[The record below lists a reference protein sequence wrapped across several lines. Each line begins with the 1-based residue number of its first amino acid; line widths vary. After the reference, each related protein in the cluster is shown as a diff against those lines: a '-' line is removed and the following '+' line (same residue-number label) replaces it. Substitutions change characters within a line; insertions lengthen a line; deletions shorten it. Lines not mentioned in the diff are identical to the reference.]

1 MERHI
6 RLVLKSKLQRDYIL
20 PIYDVNSIIMDN
32 KAYFYGGIVDN
43 NISKILFYYDIDSK
57 EIIRIPDAGT
67 KGSVVTL
74 LKENDTVGF
83 IDSYGDLYNLINN
96 KWVFIKTLNLSNRLQ
111 VVITDRSQYIID
123 DGRVYEYV
131 NGEIVLLYESELI
144 SAIDYI
150 PSIDKDIIYFE
161 RCTLNLKNSVITEV
175 SNSPDYIIY
184 GKKMFKSDSDSIV
197 IDKGNSYLLSYNN
210 PLTNIKKKTVSS
222 TDWYN
227 DEISSR
233 SLSLNPVQEILPCG
247 SVFYF
252 SEISNSKHNVYKV
265 DLKNSSVDTHISISR
280 NNKSYSKNVM
290 YNHSFPKMVKYKDSV
305 ALMGHGG
312 FYYDNNIHDNS
323 IYLSSKPVTELPLNV
338 QTPLYYKEEN
348 SVMIM
353 DTSKCIIYQY
363 SYSGQLFDVIK
374 IPNEKDIKRF
384 LVSDDDIIINT
395 DNSTYVYNK
404 SLDRITKE
412 VNHAN
417 CIASAMSKYFAYYII
432 EKYDTLLLVKESL
445 SNNTKSSYKL
455 LSNRFDYSRIDL
467 YSDEKYVLLYIED
480 DQYQWEIY
488 RIITNE

>member
-1 MERHI
+1 
-6 RLVLKSKLQRDYIL
+6 
-20 PIYDVNSIIMDN
+20 
-32 KAYFYGGIVDN
+32 
-43 NISKILFYYDIDSK
+43 
-57 EIIRIPDAGT
+57 
-67 KGSVVTL
+67 
-74 LKENDTVGF
+74 
-83 IDSYGDLYNLINN
+83 
-96 KWVFIKTLNLSNRLQ
+96 
-111 VVITDRSQYIID
+111 
-123 DGRVYEYV
+123 
-131 NGEIVLLYESELI
+131 
-144 SAIDYI
+144 
-150 PSIDKDIIYFE
+150 
-161 RCTLNLKNSVITEV
+161 
-175 SNSPDYIIY
+175 
-184 GKKMFKSDSDSIV
+184 MFKSDSDSIV